1 MSTTIRSAL
10 GEQTVQSQPIRT
22 FTVPD
27 ASQDQFDPLPDNLP
41 VFRGQAYQETPP
53 QSSYNAPQPS
63 RRSGMGSGSMGEL
76 KAQEEAMARAR
87 AAKFAPSRLSPAAKA
102 RIDALCGI
110 SRVERLVD
118 IDGQQ
123 YGLNALKN
131 RENREALLAAS
142 QFDGTIESPFEIR
155 KQLLARSLFSVAG
168 TDIDVFL
175 GDSSL
180 EARLD
185 LVDELP
191 ELVCTKLFDEY
202 NIMFSEIRDKYFPKT
217 EEDVKE
223 VLEDLKK

>member
-87 AAKFAPSRLSPAAKA
+87 VAKVSLLGYPLLPRLGLTLYAAFPGSK
-102 RIDALCGI
+102 GWWI
-110 SRVERLVD
+110 STGSNMD
-118 IDGQQ
+118 
-123 YGLNALKN
+123 
-131 RENREALLAAS
+131 
-142 QFDGTIESPFEIR
+142 
-155 KQLLARSLFSVAG
+155 
-168 TDIDVFL
+168 
-175 GDSSL
+175 
-180 EARLD
+180 
-185 LVDELP
+185 
-191 ELVCTKLFDEY
+191 
-202 NIMFSEIRDKYFPKT
+202 
-217 EEDVKE
+217 
-223 VLEDLKK
+223 